1 MRDSVSDPIVAKK
14 EEVKEIIRAI
24 MDMPNTDELIFIRQL
39 AICLHRLLRIRVV
52 TPPLSEIM
60 TMLKMDKPKLYHA
73 ARLSLPEKS
82 HLSILF
88 EIIGNERLAKE
99 RLANYLNDL

>member
-1 MRDSVSDPIVAKK
+1 
-14 EEVKEIIRAI
+14 
-24 MDMPNTDELIFIRQL
+24 
-39 AICLHRLLRIRVV
+39 
-52 TPPLSEIM
+52 M